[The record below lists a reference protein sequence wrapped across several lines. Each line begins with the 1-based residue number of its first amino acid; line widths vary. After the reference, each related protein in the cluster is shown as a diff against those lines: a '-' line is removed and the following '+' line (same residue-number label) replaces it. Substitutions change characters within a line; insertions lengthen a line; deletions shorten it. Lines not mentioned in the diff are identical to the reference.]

1 MIMAYL
7 ALVSGLF
14 ISAVAIYYSIVG
26 LASVFAAAVIPIMIM
41 GTALEVA
48 KLVAASW
55 LKQNWKIAPIALK
68 TYLVVAVAV
77 LMLITSMG
85 IFGYLSKAHLDQ
97 NITSGD
103 VQSKIAIYDEKIKT
117 AKDNI
122 DANRKA
128 LKQMDEAVDQVMGR
142 SSDEKGAEKAVAI
155 RRGQQKERARL
166 QSEITSEQKIVATL
180 NEERAPIAAEVRKVE
195 AEVGPIKYIA
205 ALLYGDNP
213 DQNILDKA
221 VTWVIILI
229 VIVFDPLAISLLMAA
244 QFSLE
249 QRKPKPRLTD
259 EDGQLTSDFFK
270 AMTPQDTTFDQ
281 QAKIPEPVVPIVH
294 PENVDNEDADNDVI
308 IVKEPVVEYAYL
320 NTEKSFWEKPE
331 GWVDV
336 PPQVYKPEE
345 PVKVEEPVVVESAEA
360 QKEIVIMNS
369 EYISID
375 GQTVYYN
382 SMGGGDSTVKNATDL
397 ANKLLATG
405 KYYMITHTPDSII
418 ISDEKGTTTTVQV
431 DTEGPTYVQ
440 NEEQQVS
447 GLWKTINNITEEEYI
462 EKSKK
467 AQEKKD

>member
-7 ALVSGLF
+7 ALASGLF
-14 ISAVAIYYSIVG
+14 ISVVAIYYSIVG

-41 GTALEVA
+41 GTALELA

-55 LKQNWKIAPIALK
+55 LKQNWKVAPLALK
-68 TYLVVAVAV
+68 TYLLVAVAV

-117 AKDNI
+117 AKENI
-122 DANRKA
+122 ESNRKQ
-128 LKQMDEAVDQVMGR
+128 LKQMDEAVDQVMSR
-142 SSDEKGAEKAVAI
+142 SSDEKGADKANAI
-155 RRGQQKERARL
+155 RNGQKRDRANL
-166 QSEITSEQKIVATL
+166 AKDIEANQKIIAQL

-229 VIVFDPLAISLLMAA
+229 VIVFDPLAVSLLMAA

-249 QRKPKPRLTD
+249 QRKPAPKLTD
-259 EDGQLTSDFFK
+259 ENGQLTSDFFK
-270 AMTPQDTTFDQ
+270 DM
-281 QAKIPEPVVPIVH
+281 EPVAVVPEKVVKPTVVVP
-294 PENVDNEDADNDVI
+294 PENLDDEDGDNDVI
-308 IVKEPVVEYAYL
+308 IVKEPEVSYAYL
-320 NTEKSFWEKPE
+320 NPQRSFWDKPE
-331 GWVDV
+331 GWENV
-336 PPQVYKPEE
+336 PPQVYKPEVE
-345 PVKVEEPVVVESAEA
+345 PEPEVIEPVVETPAEP
-360 QKEIVIMNS
+360 QKEIVIMND

-375 GQTVYYN
+375 GQAWFYN
-382 SMGGGDSTVKNATDL
+382 SLGGGDPTVKNATDL

-418 ISDEKGTTTTVQV
+418 LSDDKGITTTVPL
-431 DTEGPTYVQ
+431 ESEPTYIQ
-440 NEEQQVS
+440 NEEQKES
-447 GLWKTINNITEEEYI
+447 GRWQEIKNITEEEYI
-462 EKSKK
+462 EKSKQ
-467 AQEKKD
+467 AREQKD

>member
-7 ALVSGLF
+7 ALASGLF
-14 ISAVAIYYSIVG
+14 ISVVAIYYSIVG

-41 GTALEVA
+41 GTALELA

-55 LKQNWKIAPIALK
+55 LKQNWKVAPLALK
-68 TYLVVAVAV
+68 TYLLVAVAV

-117 AKDNI
+117 AKENI
-122 DANRKA
+122 ESNRKQ
-128 LKQMDEAVDQVMGR
+128 LKQMDEAVDQVMSR
-142 SSDEKGAEKAVAI
+142 SSDEKGADKANAI
-155 RRGQQKERARL
+155 RNGQKRDRANL
-166 QSEITSEQKIVATL
+166 AKDIEANQKIIAQL

-229 VIVFDPLAISLLMAA
+229 VIVFDPLAVSLLMAA

-249 QRKPKPRLTD
+249 QRKPAPKLTD
-259 EDGQLTSDFFK
+259 ENGQLTSDFFK
-270 AMTPQDTTFDQ
+270 DM
-281 QAKIPEPVVPIVH
+281 EPVAVVPEKVVKPTVVVP
-294 PENVDNEDADNDVI
+294 PENLDDEDGDNDVI
-308 IVKEPVVEYAYL
+308 IVKEPEVSYAYL
-320 NTEKSFWEKPE
+320 NPQRSFWDKPE
-331 GWVDV
+331 GWENV
-336 PPQVYKPEE
+336 PPQVYKPEVE
-345 PVKVEEPVVVESAEA
+345 PEPEVIEPVVETPAEP
-360 QKEIVIMNS
+360 QKEIVIMND

-375 GQTVYYN
+375 GQAWFYN
-382 SMGGGDSTVKNATDL
+382 SLGGGDLTVKNATDL

-418 ISDEKGTTTTVQV
+418 LSDDKGITTTVPL
-431 DTEGPTYVQ
+431 ESEPTYIQ
-440 NEEQQVS
+440 NEEQKES
-447 GLWKTINNITEEEYI
+447 GRWQEIKNITEEEYI
-462 EKSKK
+462 EKSKQ
-467 AQEKKD
+467 AREQKD

>member
-1 MIMAYL
+1 
-7 ALVSGLF
+7 
-14 ISAVAIYYSIVG
+14 
-26 LASVFAAAVIPIMIM
+26 
-41 GTALEVA
+41 
-48 KLVAASW
+48 
-55 LKQNWKIAPIALK
+55 
-68 TYLVVAVAV
+68 
-77 LMLITSMG
+77 
-85 IFGYLSKAHLDQ
+85 
-97 NITSGD
+97 
-103 VQSKIAIYDEKIKT
+103 
-117 AKDNI
+117 
-122 DANRKA
+122 
-128 LKQMDEAVDQVMGR
+128 MDEAVDQVMGR

-229 VIVFDPLAISLLMAA
+229 VIVFDPLAVSLLMAA

-249 QRKPKPRLTD
+249 QSKPKPRLTD

-270 AMTPQDTTFDQ
+270 EMVPATTVS
-281 QAKIPEPVVPIVH
+281 KKSEEPEPAPVIIH
-294 PENVDNEDADNDVI
+294 PENIDNEDADNDII

-320 NTEKSFWEKPE
+320 NTEKSFWEKHE

-345 PVKVEEPVVVESAEA
+345 PVVVVEETIVETKP
-360 QKEIVIMNS
+360 QKEIVIMNN

-375 GQTVYYN
+375 GQSVYYN
-382 SMGGGDSTVKNATDL
+382 SMGGGDSSVKNATDL

-405 KYYMITHTPDSII
+405 KYYMITHTADSII

-431 DTEGPTYVQ
+431 EAEGPTYVQ

-447 GLWKTINNITEEEYI
+447 GLWQSIKNNITEEEYI

-467 AQEKKD
+467 AQEKKDQS

>member
-7 ALVSGLF
+7 ALASGLF

-41 GTALEVA
+41 GTALELA

-55 LKQNWKIAPIALK
+55 LKQNWKVAPLALK
-68 TYLVVAVAV
+68 TYLLVAVAV

-117 AKDNI
+117 AKENI
-122 DANRKA
+122 ESNRKQ
-128 LKQMDEAVDQVMGR
+128 LKQMDEAVDQVMSR
-142 SSDEKGAEKAVAI
+142 SSDEKGADKANAI
-155 RRGQQKERARL
+155 RNGQKRDRANL
-166 QSEITSEQKIVATL
+166 AKDIEANQKIIAQL

-229 VIVFDPLAISLLMAA
+229 VIVFDPLAVSLLMAA

-249 QRKPKPRLTD
+249 QRKPAPKLTD
-259 EDGQLTSDFFK
+259 ENGQLTSDFFK
-270 AMTPQDTTFDQ
+270 D
-281 QAKIPEPVVPIVH
+281 IEPVAVVPEKVVKPTVVVP
-294 PENVDNEDADNDVI
+294 PENLDDEDGDNDVI
-308 IVKEPVVEYAYL
+308 IVKEPEVSYAYL
-320 NTEKSFWEKPE
+320 NPQRSFWDKPE
-331 GWVDV
+331 GWENV
-336 PPQVYKPEE
+336 PPQVYKPEVEPEPEVIE
-345 PVKVEEPVVVESAEA
+345 PVEETPAEP
-360 QKEIVIMNS
+360 QKEIVIMNA

-375 GQTVYYN
+375 GQGVFYN
-382 SMGGGDSTVKNATDL
+382 SMGGGDPTIKNATDL

-418 ISDEKGTTTTVQV
+418 LSDDKGITTTVPL
-431 DTEGPTYVQ
+431 ESEPTYIQ
-440 NEEQQVS
+440 NEEQKES
-447 GLWKTINNITEEEYI
+447 GRWQEIKNITEEEYI
-462 EKSKK
+462 EKSKQ
-467 AQEKKD
+467 AREQKD

>member
-55 LKQNWKIAPIALK
+55 LKQNWKVAPIALK

-166 QSEITSEQKIVATL
+166 QSEITSEQKIVAAL

-270 AMTPQDTTFDQ
+270 AMTPQDTTFDRQ
-281 QAKIPEPVVPIVH
+281 VKIPEPVVPIVH
-294 PENVDNEDADNDVI
+294 PENIDNEDADNDVI

>member
-1 MIMAYL
+1 MAYL
-7 ALVSGLF
+7 ALASGLF

-41 GTALEVA
+41 GTALELA

-55 LKQNWKIAPIALK
+55 LKQNWKVAPLALK
-68 TYLVVAVAV
+68 TYLLVAVAV

-117 AKDNI
+117 AKENI
-122 DANRKA
+122 ESNRKQ
-128 LKQMDEAVDQVMGR
+128 LKQMDEAVDQVMSR
-142 SSDEKGAEKAVAI
+142 SSDEKGADKANAI
-155 RRGQQKERARL
+155 RNGQKRDRANL
-166 QSEITSEQKIVATL
+166 AKDIEANQKIIAQL

-229 VIVFDPLAISLLMAA
+229 VIVFDPLAVSLLMAA

-249 QRKPKPRLTD
+249 QRKPAPKLTD
-259 EDGQLTSDFFK
+259 ENGQLTSDFFK
-270 AMTPQDTTFDQ
+270 D
-281 QAKIPEPVVPIVH
+281 IEPVAVVPEKVVKPTVVVP
-294 PENVDNEDADNDVI
+294 PENLDDEDGDNDVI
-308 IVKEPVVEYAYL
+308 IVKEPEVSYAYL
-320 NTEKSFWEKPE
+320 NPQRSFWDKPE
-331 GWVDV
+331 GWENV
-336 PPQVYKPEE
+336 PPQVYKPEVEPEPEVIE
-345 PVKVEEPVVVESAEA
+345 PVEETPAEP
-360 QKEIVIMNS
+360 QKEIVIMNA

-375 GQTVYYN
+375 GQGVFYN
-382 SMGGGDSTVKNATDL
+382 SMGGGDPTIKNATDL

-418 ISDEKGTTTTVQV
+418 LSDDKGITTTVPL
-431 DTEGPTYVQ
+431 ESEPTYIQ
-440 NEEQQVS
+440 NEEQKES
-447 GLWKTINNITEEEYI
+447 GRWQEIKNITEEEYI
-462 EKSKK
+462 EKSKQ
-467 AQEKKD
+467 AREQKD

>member
-1 MIMAYL
+1 MAYL
-7 ALVSGLF
+7 ALISGLF

-103 VQSKIAIYDEKIKT
+103 VTSKIAIYDEKIKT

-166 QSEITSEQKIVATL
+166 QSEITSEQKAIASL
-180 NEERAPIAAEVRKVE
+180 SEERAPIAAEVRKVE

-249 QRKPKPRLTD
+249 QSKPKPRLAD

-270 AMTPQDTTFDQ
+270 AITPQDTTFDRQ
-281 QAKIPEPVVPIVH
+281 KKIPEPVVPLVH
-294 PENVDNEDADNDVI
+294 PENIDNEDADNDTI
-308 IVKEPVVEYAYL
+308 IVKNVVEPAYL

-345 PVKVEEPVVVESAEA
+345 PAKVEESVVVGSAEA

-418 ISDEKGTTTTVQV
+418 ISDEKGTTTTVHV
-431 DTEGPTYVQ
+431 DTEGPTYIQ
-440 NEEQQVS
+440 NEEQQVG

>member
-7 ALVSGLF
+7 ALASGLF

-41 GTALEVA
+41 GTALELA

-55 LKQNWKIAPIALK
+55 LKQNWKVAPLALK
-68 TYLVVAVAV
+68 TYLLVAVAV

-117 AKDNI
+117 AKENI
-122 DANRKA
+122 ESNRKQ
-128 LKQMDEAVDQVMGR
+128 LKQMDEAVDQVMSR
-142 SSDEKGAEKAVAI
+142 SSDEKGADKANAI
-155 RRGQQKERARL
+155 RNGQKRDRANL
-166 QSEITSEQKIVATL
+166 AKDIEANQKIIAQL

-229 VIVFDPLAISLLMAA
+229 VIVFDPLAVSLLMAA

-249 QRKPKPRLTD
+249 QRKPAPKLTD
-259 EDGQLTSDFFK
+259 ENGQLTSDFFK
-270 AMTPQDTTFDQ
+270 DM
-281 QAKIPEPVVPIVH
+281 EPVAVVPEKVVKPTVVVP
-294 PENVDNEDADNDVI
+294 PENLDDEDGDNDVI
-308 IVKEPVVEYAYL
+308 IVKEPEVSYAYL
-320 NTEKSFWEKPE
+320 NPQRSFWDKPE
-331 GWVDV
+331 GWENV
-336 PPQVYKPEE
+336 PPQVYKPEVE
-345 PVKVEEPVVVESAEA
+345 PEPEVIEPVVETLAEP
-360 QKEIVIMNS
+360 QKEIVIMND

-375 GQTVYYN
+375 GQAWFYN
-382 SMGGGDSTVKNATDL
+382 SLGGGDPTVKNATDL

-418 ISDEKGTTTTVQV
+418 LSDDKGITTTVPL
-431 DTEGPTYVQ
+431 ESEPTYIQ
-440 NEEQQVS
+440 NEEQKES
-447 GLWKTINNITEEEYI
+447 GRWQEIKNITEEEYI
-462 EKSKK
+462 EKSKQ
-467 AQEKKD
+467 AREQKD

>member
-117 AKDNI
+117 ERENI
-122 DANRKA
+122 DANRKI
-128 LKQMDEAVDQVMGR
+128 LKQLDESVDQIMGR
-142 SSDEKGAEKAVAI
+142 SQDEKGAEKAVAI
-155 RRGQQKERARL
+155 RRAQQKERSRIA
-166 QSEITSEQKIVATL
+166 QDIADSQKRIASL

-229 VIVFDPLAISLLMAA
+229 VIVFDPLAVSLLMAA

-249 QRKPKPRLTD
+249 QSKPKPRLTD

-270 AMTPQDTTFDQ
+270 ELTPQEVVVKKQ
-281 QAKIPEPVVPIVH
+281 EKIPEPVMPFSMH
-294 PENVDNEDADNDVI
+294 PENIDNEDADNDTI
-308 IVKEPVVEYAYL
+308 IVKNAVEPAYL

-331 GWVDV
+331 GWVEV

-345 PVKVEEPVVVESAEA
+345 PVTVKEVVPDDEPK
-360 QKEIVIMNS
+360 KEIIIMNH

-375 GQTVYYN
+375 GQMVFYN
-382 SMGGGDSTVKNATDL
+382 SMGGGDPTIKNATDL
-397 ANKLLATG
+397 SNKLLATG
-405 KYYMITHTPDSII
+405 KYYMITHTADSVIL
-418 ISDEKGTTTTVQV
+418 SDDKGITTTVSV
-431 DTEGPTYVQ
+431 ETAPTYVQ
-440 NEEQQVS
+440 NEEQKE
-447 GLWKTINNITEEEYI
+447 GETLWQKIKNNITEEEYI
-462 EKSKK
+462 EKSKQAK
-467 AQEKKD
+467 EKKD

>member
-1 MIMAYL
+1 MAYL
-7 ALVSGLF
+7 ALISGLF

-55 LKQNWKIAPIALK
+55 LKQNWKIAPVALK
-68 TYLVVAVAV
+68 TYLLIAVAV

-97 NITSGD
+97 NISTGD
-103 VQSKIAIYDEKIKT
+103 IQSKIAIYDEKIKT
-117 AKDNI
+117 AKENI
-122 DANRKA
+122 EANRKQ
-128 LKQMDEAVDQVMGR
+128 LKQMDEAVDQIMGR
-142 SSDEKGAEKAVAI
+142 STDEKGAEKANAV
-155 RRGQQKERARL
+155 RKSQQRDRSALAKDIEAN
-166 QSEITSEQKIVATL
+166 QKLIGTL
-180 NEERAPIAAEVRKVE
+180 NDEAAPIRAEVRKVE

-249 QRKPKPRLTD
+249 QSKSKPKLAD
-259 EDGQLTSDFFK
+259 ENGQLTSDFFK
-270 AMTPQDTTFDQ
+270 EMMPQEPVAKQ
-281 QAKIPEPVVPIVH
+281 QEKDPEPIVAQEVAEVL
-294 PENVDNEDADNDVI
+294 PEAV
-308 IVKEPVVEYAYL
+308 VVEEPKVEHAYL

-345 PVKVEEPVVVESAEA
+345 PTIVEETVVVEAEA

-382 SMGGGDSTVKNATDL
+382 SMGGGDSSVKNATDL